1 MTKETKT
8 TEETRD
14 HSRPAIIISDREHG
28 LPYSKGLMANSIMA
42 AGLSPARAYTVAQ
55 SIEDKLIASGRS
67 SITGG
72 ELRALTIDT
81 IRAET
86 GDRYA
91 RAYQKWQQVQALDR
105 PLIVLIGGGTGVGKS
120 TLATQLAT
128 RLGIVRIISS
138 DAIREVMKGV
148 FSSDIMPTLYTSSF
162 NADEVVRGKLPG
174 NEDAVIVGFR
184 DQVAAVSVG
193 IKALIER
200 AVTEGTDAIIEGAH
214 VVPGF
219 IDLDVGREALVVQ
232 LVVAVDDEELH
243 RSHFYVRGSE
253 ARARPVERYLRNF
266 PNIRKIQKYIKSQA
280 LQHGVPI
287 VPHYHLDATLAS
299 IIDLVI
305 SQAGEAA
312 KGRPKMRIRAVRGG
326 SV

>member
-1 MTKETKT
+1 MPMTKDTGT
-8 TEETRD
+8 TEEARE

-42 AGLSPARAYTVAQ
+42 AGLSPARAYAVAQ
-55 SIEDKLIASGRS
+55 SLEDKLLSSGRS

-148 FSSDIMPTLYTSSF
+148 FSPDIMPTLYTSSF
-162 NADEVVRGKLPG
+162 NADEVLRGKLPRS
-174 NEDAVIVGFR
+174 EDAVIVGFR

-219 IDLDVGREALVVQ
+219 IDLDVG
-232 LVVAVDDEELH
+232 
-243 RSHFYVRGSE
+243 
-253 ARARPVERYLRNF
+253 
-266 PNIRKIQKYIKSQA
+266 
-280 LQHGVPI
+280 
-287 VPHYHLDATLAS
+287 
-299 IIDLVI
+299 
-305 SQAGEAA
+305 
-312 KGRPKMRIRAVRGG
+312 
-326 SV
+326 